1 MQISIGLG
9 LILAFVLNAA
19 AQVQVGENIS
29 MNMSGQ
35 VSAGYTADYGNQVVS
50 DHGVT
55 FGGDASLTGFYY
67 DPNFLSFN
75 VNPFYNQ
82 SRLNSTYASNTNAS
96 GINATAGIFSGSH
109 FPGTVNF
116 SQNWNAD
123 GTIGL
128 PGIANYTTNGSSQT
142 FGVGWGVYLPNKPT
156 LSVGYQQG
164 SNTYSIYGD
173 NSNGN
178 TGFRSLNANSMY
190 RVDGWVLNGGY
201 LRSSSHSEFPQFFG
215 NQDLE
220 KSNADGSSFSAGVGH
235 ALPWDGSF
243 TANYNRS
250 NFYSSFG
257 DTAGSAASQY
267 SGNADTVNASLN
279 FHPLNRLT
287 VGTNANYTDNLL
299 GSLYQTIV
307 TAGGIV
313 VVNTPGKS
321 ADSLDINTFATYEL
335 SRHWNLFANAEYRDQ
350 SNLTGIIP
358 VTGVSSA
365 TNTTSLSSEAF
376 TGTATY
382 TGDFKG
388 GVVSALIG
396 LQENQ
401 VNALNNSNSLGVI
414 SSLNYS
420 KTIGTWA
427 LAGGFNYSQNTQTVI
442 VGYTTSNL
450 GYSANM
456 LHKFGRWRWGVTA
469 GGSKSLL
476 NSTGYSTMAQNYST
490 TLSGRWLGVTAA
502 YARASGNALLAGN
515 GLVPNPLPPVILPN
529 QLVFYSGDGWSIGL
543 GSNPVRKLSISASY
557 SKSQSNTGGALTP
570 FSFNHNEQINAR
582 LQYQVRKLYLNA
594 GYSRLVQGFSTSTAP
609 PALFGSYYFGIQR
622 WFNFF

>member
-1 MQISIGLG
+1 MGSWWSI
-9 LILAFVLNAA
+9 
-19 AQVQVGENIS
+19 
-29 MNMSGQ
+29 
-35 VSAGYTADYGNQVVS
+35 
-50 DHGVT
+50 
-55 FGGDASLTGFYY
+55 
-67 DPNFLSFN
+67 
-75 VNPFYNQ
+75 
-82 SRLNSTYASNTNAS
+82 
-96 GINATAGIFSGSH
+96 
-109 FPGTVNF
+109 
-116 SQNWNAD
+116 
-123 GTIGL
+123 L
-128 PGIANYTTNGSSQT
+128 PG
-142 FGVGWGVYLPNKPT
+142 
-156 LSVGYQQG
+156 
-164 SNTYSIYGD
+164 
-173 NSNGN
+173 
-178 TGFRSLNANSMY
+178 R
-190 RVDGWVLNGGY
+190 
-201 LRSSSHSEFPQFFG
+201 
-215 NQDLE
+215 
-220 KSNADGSSFSAGVGH
+220 
-235 ALPWDGSF
+235 
-243 TANYNRS
+243 
-250 NFYSSFG
+250 
-257 DTAGSAASQY
+257 
-267 SGNADTVNASLN
+267 
-279 FHPLNRLT
+279 
-287 VGTNANYTDNLL
+287 
-299 GSLYQTIV
+299 
-307 TAGGIV
+307 
-313 VVNTPGKS
+313 S
-321 ADSLDINTFATYEL
+321 ADSLDINAFATYEL

-358 VTGVSSA
+358 VTGVASA
-365 TNTTSLSSEAF
+365 SNTTSLSSEAF

-401 VNALNNSNSLGVI
+401 VNTLNNSNSLGVI

-529 QLVFYSGDGWSIGL
+529 QLVFYSGDGWSVGL
-543 GSNPVRKLSISASY
+543 GSNPFRKLSISASY
-557 SKSQSNTGGALTP
+557 SRAQSNTGGAFVP
-570 FSFNHNEQINAR
+570 FSFNHNEQMNAR
-582 LQYQVRKLYLNA
+582 VQYQVRKLYLNA